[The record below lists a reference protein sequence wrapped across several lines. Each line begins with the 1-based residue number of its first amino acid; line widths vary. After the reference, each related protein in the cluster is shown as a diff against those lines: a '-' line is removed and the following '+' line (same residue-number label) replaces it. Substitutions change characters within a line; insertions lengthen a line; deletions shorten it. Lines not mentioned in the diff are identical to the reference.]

1 MYRGR
6 RVDGK
11 GYVYIRVF
19 RPKMETDSKP
29 KVKVLR
35 EYDFDYRD
43 EDVSKLSTFYIV
55 DPGQNIVF

>member
-1 MYRGR
+1 
-6 RVDGK
+6 
-11 GYVYIRVF
+11 
-19 RPKMETDSKP
+19 METDSKP

>member
-35 EYDFDYRD
+35 EYDYRD
-43 EDVSKLSTFYIV
+43 EVVSKLSTFYIV